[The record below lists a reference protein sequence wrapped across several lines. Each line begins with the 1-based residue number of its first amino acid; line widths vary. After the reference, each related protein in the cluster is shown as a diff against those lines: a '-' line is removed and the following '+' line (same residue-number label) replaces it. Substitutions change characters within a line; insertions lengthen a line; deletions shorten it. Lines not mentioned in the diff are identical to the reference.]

1 MFIKTEDGNLIN
13 TKFVYEITAS
23 TEPYHDGTYG
33 VVANLHMAGTRILS
47 RHHTSEEAAQARDKY
62 FQMN

>member
-13 TKFVYEITAS
+13 TRFVYEITVS
-23 TEPYHDGTYG
+23 EKFSDGTYG
-33 VVANLHMAGTRILS
+33 VVASVQMSGTRILS
-47 RHHTSEEAAQARDKY
+47 RHNTKEEAEKERDKY